1 MCDCGNSRV
10 MLQARKKQ
18 SPKRSQ
24 KKRPLNAY
32 FKALGAA
39 RERNAASFTYKGS
52 KYTRN
57 VRGLYRKAGSPKK
70 KR

>member
-1 MCDCGNSRV
+1 
-10 MLQARKKQ
+10 MLQARRKQ
-18 SPKRSQ
+18 SPRRSQ

-39 RERNAASFTYKGS
+39 RKRNAASFTYKGS
-52 KYTRN
+52 KYTRDA
-57 VRGLYRKAGSPKK
+57 RGLYRRPGSPKK